1 MVHMVFAIMMFQDA
15 ARNHNGKESSE
26 ALNSFSDLHYHFAL
40 SKFYDLSCS
49 HTLQDVQAMAMICF
63 HLRGFSKPG
72 CSWIM
77 ASHTMTLCKELG
89 LHRSAKIVDPGN
101 TLSAYDVEIRKRV
114 FWCVLTLNVGLS
126 GKLGRPISIR
136 MDDFDIEMPEPMDD
150 DHLNEC
156 EMPLEQRS
164 GRCMHHMGIQNFK
177 LYALYLEMYM
187 TIYAVRRHPETYI
200 STVADLEAKLAT
212 WRNSWPQE
220 LKSPRPAGANRALPL
235 YLQLWY
241 LEFKMLLRHPAVSLT
256 SDHAYNSE
264 STEIC
269 KDSAKQILEIVRGL
283 KGVQSLDTT
292 WYNAAVF
299 VVAMTTMLF
308 AVWEKNKQGLASVKD
323 VNDVRH
329 EMEEWLGIMGDV
341 GHMLGEH

>member
-1 MVHMVFAIMMFQDA
+1 
-15 ARNHNGKESSE
+15 
-26 ALNSFSDLHYHFAL
+26 
-40 SKFYDLSCS
+40 
-49 HTLQDVQAMAMICF
+49 
-63 HLRGFSKPG
+63 
-72 CSWIM
+72 
-77 ASHTMTLCKELG
+77 
-89 LHRSAKIVDPGN
+89 
-101 TLSAYDVEIRKRV
+101 
-114 FWCVLTLNVGLS
+114 
-126 GKLGRPISIR
+126 
-136 MDDFDIEMPEPMDD
+136 
-150 DHLNEC
+150 
-156 EMPLEQRS
+156 
-164 GRCMHHMGIQNFK
+164 
-177 LYALYLEMYM
+177 M

-200 STVADLEAKLAT
+200 STVTDLEAKLAT
-212 WRNSWPQE
+212 WRNAWPQE

-269 KDSAKQILEIVRGL
+269 KDCAKQILEIVRGL
-283 KGVQSLDTT
+283 KSVQSLDTT

-308 AVWEKNKQGLASVKD
+308 AVWEKNKQGLASIKD

-341 GHMLGEH
+341 GHMLGEHLI